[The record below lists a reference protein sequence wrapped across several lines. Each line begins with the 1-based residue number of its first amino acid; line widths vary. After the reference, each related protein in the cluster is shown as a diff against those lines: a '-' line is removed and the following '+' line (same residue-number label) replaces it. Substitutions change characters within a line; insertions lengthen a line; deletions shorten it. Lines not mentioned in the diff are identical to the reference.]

1 MATDKVCG
9 PQYNRGVGLLFL
21 SWLNPVR
28 GRTEWILI
36 SLRYVHMRRGGN
48 LADYW
53 NGYFEEMWSKTVV
66 RLKRSYHL

>member
-1 MATDKVCG
+1 MREGNVATDKVCG

-36 SLRYVHMRRGGN
+36 LLRYT
-48 LADYW
+48 Y
-53 NGYFEEMWSKTVV
+53 EERW
-66 RLKRSYHL
+66 